1 MKKIMKI
8 IVYTGVI
15 ISLIPIITMFCIN
28 LRQNKIETDRNFYGK
43 EITEGQLKVIQNSYQ
58 KYECNIK
65 YFVIKKDI
73 GQLKYYYNDKNHMKF
88 ETNEKS
94 YNKYIK
100 GADIFFVYKPKC
112 QISYRSNH
120 GKLTAT
126 FIGNKIFLMPK
137 KIFGSR
143 IKNSEKSCGSK
154 ES

>member
-1 MKKIMKI
+1 MKI

-43 EITEGQLKVIQNSYQ
+43 EITEGQLKVVQNSYQ

-112 QISYRSNH
+112 QISYIYWKYIEEKNGYVRNQCCY
-120 GKLTAT
+120 
-126 FIGNKIFLMPK
+126 
-137 KIFGSR
+137 FGR
-143 IKNSEKSCGSK
+143 DDFYG
-154 ES
+154 